1 MPAKNNQTMP
11 NDDAVD
17 VEPVSGQPI
26 EEAEKN
32 LSRHATKDSS
42 PPIGEESRTSVSA
55 NDERPVSGKQS
66 NRGEQGEE

>member
-1 MPAKNNQTMP
+1 MRANNHAGP
-11 NDDAVD
+11 NDDVD

-55 NDERPVSGKQS
+55 NNERPHGGTQS
-66 NRGEQGEE
+66 DRGEQGEER